1 MLGSINCL
9 SLFLPITSLQTLQS
23 HAITHSFA
31 QRRSVISPF
40 FNSFRTL
47 SIATGVVPPPPS
59 TFLSAAFWPRSRKL
73 CPPLFFSSFAF
84 LSPPPPRGRPPPFF
98 HAPFHSPAAFP
109 PTCPRTVNAN
119 PN

>member
-1 MLGSINCL
+1 MLGSINIL
-9 SLFLPITSLQTLQS
+9 SLFLPITSLQILQS

-59 TFLSAAFWPRSRKL
+59 TFLSAGL
-73 CPPLFFSSFAF
+73 CPSSGNFF
-84 LSPPPPRGRPPPFF
+84 PPFF
-98 HAPFHSPAAFP
+98 LYSLDIVSPPSPAGPAPPSFFTPSYCPGRFP
-109 PTCPRTVNAN
+109 PPLPRTLTAK
-119 PN
+119 PF

>member
-1 MLGSINCL
+1 MLGSINFL
-9 SLFLPITSLQTLQS
+9 SLFLPITSLQILQS

-59 TFLSAAFWPRSRKL
+59 TFLSAGL
-73 CPPLFFSSFAF
+73 CLYSAKFGRPLFFYSFEF
-84 LSPPPPRGRPPPFF
+84 LSPPAPACPPPPSF
-98 HAPFHSPAAFP
+98 HTPSYFPGMFP
-109 PTCPRTVNAN
+109 PPCPLTVHAS
-119 PN
+119 

>member
-1 MLGSINCL
+1 MLGSINFL
-9 SLFLPITSLQTLQS
+9 SLFLPITSLQILQS

-59 TFLSAAFWPRSRKL
+59 TFLSAGFCPYSANF
-73 CPPLFFSSFAF
+73 CPPFFFFSYQLLF
-84 LSPPPPRGRPPPFF
+84 PPPPHRPPPLSFSPPS
-98 HAPFHSPAAFP
+98 PFSRPFTP
-109 PTCPRTVNAN
+109 
-119 PN
+119 